1 MPRNIRFTLLCSPEE
16 RELIALLAQHLRRS
30 QADAV
35 RLILR
40 EAAAEVTR
48 PAPRETTGPEPTAQ
62 EGTHA

>member
-16 RELIALLAQHLRRS
+16 RELIALLAQHFRRS

-40 EAAAEVTR
+40 EAAAGVSR
-48 PAPRETTGPEPTAQ
+48 PAPRETTSPEPAAQ
-62 EGTHA
+62 ESAHA